1 MLFIQSFLPYPSA
14 VHAHMALTSC
24 SLWTCWTGAQAW
36 LPPSWSHA
44 QTLPTPMWQVRFFS
58 CVCYGPHFQWCAETL
73 PYNMINLICDNY
85 LHEWLLQLSYTWN
98 SNHFLHGLTPRDI
111 QTMVWT
117 SDHFLL
123 ELTPCCGLVRLV
135 RPWCGSVT
143 ISCMSSHHATIRR
156 GLVTLFA
163 WAHTTWHSDYGV
175 D

>member
-117 SDHFLL
+117 SNQFLH
-123 ELTPCCGLVRLV
+123 ELTPRYVQTKTTHACCADILAALCKTNVLDFYRSLL
-135 RPWCGSVT
+135 SK
-143 ISCMSSHHATIRR
+143 
-156 GLVTLFA
+156 
-163 WAHTTWHSDYGV
+163 
-175 D
+175 